1 MKKFK
6 WKKMI
11 PHAKFGYKFVKMDR
25 VQKHPPW
32 WPSLCGTLR
41 GTCQDCCT
49 CFLEFGAVPKPTN
62 TQSQDMPGMR
72 FFDLQAIITRF
83 ALWLP
88 IGFGLLVPI
97 SCIQREN
104 SHLRIKSFP
113 RFLLSP
119 QSDKV
124 HLGNAAYPLSSP
136 ELETAPPSAQHWDRE
151 KIHGKKNCEAFLV
164 SSTQKNILF
173 TRRCVSACEQVLL
186 CAFRRVAHT
195 GVQWKS
201 VEGIQILTGV
211 YTPNAFKLSHTCAI
225 V

>member
-6 WKKMI
+6 WKKKI
-11 PHAKFGYKFVKMDR
+11 PHAKFGYNLVRMDR

-32 WPSLCGTLR
+32 WPSLCGTLH

-124 HLGNAAYPLSSP
+124 DSILGMRHIPCHRLSWKLHNPLLNTEIVKKSMAKKT
-136 ELETAPPSAQHWDRE
+136 LKPS
-151 KIHGKKNCEAFLV
+151 
-164 SSTQKNILF
+164 
-173 TRRCVSACEQVLL
+173 
-186 CAFRRVAHT
+186 
-195 GVQWKS
+195 
-201 VEGIQILTGV
+201 
-211 YTPNAFKLSHTCAI
+211 
-225 V
+225 